1 MPMPLVHP
9 KWRWLRRLRLGARAA
24 AALSILRSSS
34 TLFSLGWPTWPIRFM
49 LDRMRTHRR
58 PAAGVVVV
66 GSVDLH
72 RVVFTIHGEGG
83 LLAVAVQYA
92 EESEEEEEAEARR

>member
-9 KWRWLRRLRLGARAA
+9 KWRWLHRPRLVAQAA
-24 AALSILRSSS
+24 AALSIFSNSSRA
-34 TLFSLGWPTWPIRFM
+34 LFSLGWPTWPIRFM
-49 LDRMRTHRR
+49 LDRMHTHRR
-58 PAAGVVVV
+58 PAAGVGVV

-72 RVVFTIHGEGG
+72 RVDFTIRGEGG

-92 EESEEEEEAEARR
+92 EESEEEVEAR

>member
-1 MPMPLVHP
+1 MLMPLVHP
-9 KWRWLRRLRLGARAA
+9 KWRWLRRLRLVARAA
-24 AALSILRSSS
+24 AVQSILRSSR

-58 PAAGVVVV
+58 PAAGVGVV

-72 RVVFTIHGEGG
+72 RVDFTIHGGG
-83 LLAVAVQYA
+83 SLLAVAVQYA
-92 EESEEEEEAEARR
+92 EESEEEEVEAP

>member
-1 MPMPLVHP
+1 MLMPLVHP
-9 KWRWLRRLRLGARAA
+9 KWRWPRRLHLVAQAA
-24 AALSILRSSS
+24 AVRSILSNSSRTS
-34 TLFSLGWPTWPIRFM
+34 FSLGWPTWPIRFM

-66 GSVDLH
+66 VGSVDLH
-72 RVVFTIHGEGG
+72 RVDFTIHGGGG

-92 EESEEEEEAEARR
+92 EESEEEEAAAR